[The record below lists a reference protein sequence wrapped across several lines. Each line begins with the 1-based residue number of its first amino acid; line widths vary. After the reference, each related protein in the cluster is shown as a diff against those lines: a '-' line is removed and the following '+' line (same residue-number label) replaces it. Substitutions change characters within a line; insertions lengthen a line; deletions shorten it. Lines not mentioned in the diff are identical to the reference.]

1 MQSDSRNFLEKKAK
15 PDSPWL
21 GVFLKVVGMRLLGL
35 GTELEA

>member
-1 MQSDSRNFLEKKAK
+1 MQSDSRNFLKKKAK

-21 GVFLKVVGMRLLGL
+21 GVFLKVVGMGLLGL

>member
-1 MQSDSRNFLEKKAK
+1 MQSDPRNFLKKNAK

-21 GVFLKVVGMRLLGL
+21 GVSLKVVGMRLFGL